1 MFKAKLEIKQIK
13 PNALAVTSCVY
24 GLPRP
29 YMAGTVVAKGSCG
42 CQIHERAFPPP
53 VKQGRP
59 VLRDHTGPI
68 PSYPYGAT
76 LQISSL
82 SFKVLEIHNNDC
94 SLSGTVFPA

>member
-1 MFKAKLEIKQIK
+1 MSA
-13 PNALAVTSCVY
+13 AA
-24 GLPRP
+24 
-29 YMAGTVVAKGSCG
+29 VAKGSCG
-42 CQIHERAFPPP
+42 CQTHGRPFPQPA
-53 VKQGRP
+53 KQGMP
-59 VLRDHTGPI
+59 VLRDYTGPI